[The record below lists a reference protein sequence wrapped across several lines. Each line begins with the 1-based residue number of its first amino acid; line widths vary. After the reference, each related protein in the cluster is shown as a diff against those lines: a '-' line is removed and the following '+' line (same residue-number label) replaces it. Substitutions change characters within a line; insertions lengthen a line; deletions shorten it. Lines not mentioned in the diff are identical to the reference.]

1 MLKNCQGLINLSEN
15 EYNIK
20 KLTEVRPIASI
31 PIAGRYRIIDFVL
44 SNMVNS
50 GIQNIGIFS
59 DYRFRSL
66 MDHTGSGK
74 AWDLDRKIDGLF
86 LFGPNYNP
94 MTTSV
99 PRGDIQNLFSNI
111 EYLKGSRQEY
121 VLISCSYMICNIDYS
136 DMYARHMEDGADIT
150 IAYKEVDNADE
161 DFIRQYTLNIGK
173 TGKVLSAGLNMG
185 HKKKANISMEMYIMK
200 KDLLLDII
208 MDSIAKGENY
218 YLNDAI
224 NLAIESLKVTGYEY
238 NGYLKCINSIQN
250 YYYANMDILDVEIS
264 KELFYSDRK
273 IFTKVKD
280 ESPTYYSDDAIVGN
294 SMIANGCVIEGEVK
308 NSILFRR
315 VHVEKGAKI
324 ENSIVM
330 QNGIIKSGSYIKN
343 VIMDKGVLITS
354 GKELKGDT
362 NIPLVID
369 KDRKV

>member
-1 MLKNCQGLINLSEN
+1 MLKNCQGIINLSEN

-20 KLTEVRPIASI
+20 KLTEIRTIASI
-31 PIAGRYRIIDFVL
+31 PIAGRYRVIDFVL
-44 SNMVNS
+44 SNMVNA
-50 GIQNIGIFS
+50 GIQNIGIYS

-99 PRGDIQNLFSNI
+99 PRGDMQNLFSNI
-111 EYLKGSRQEY
+111 EYIKGSRQEY
-121 VLISCSYMICNIDYS
+121 VLISCSYMICNVDYKEV
-136 DMYARHMEDGADIT
+136 YAQHINDGSDIT
-150 IAYKEVDNADE
+150 IVYKKIDNANE
-161 DFIRQYTLNIGK
+161 DFIRQHTLNIGK
-173 TGKVLSAGLNMG
+173 TGKVLSCGVNMG
-185 HKKKANISMEMYIMK
+185 HKKNANISMEMYIMK
-200 KDLLLDII
+200 KELLMDII
-208 MDSIAKGENY
+208 MDSIAKGEIY

-224 NLAIESLKVTGYEY
+224 SQAIKSLKVTGYKY
-238 NGYLKCINSIQN
+238 DGYLRCINSIQN
-250 YYYANMDILDVEIS
+250 FYFANMDILDVNVS

-280 ESPTYYSDDAIVGN
+280 ESPTYYSNDAVVQN

-324 ENSIVM
+324 ENSIIM
-330 QNGIIKSGSYIKN
+330 QNGIIKNGAKIQN
-343 VIMDKGVLITS
+343 VIMDKGVTITQN
-354 GKELKGDT
+354 KELKGDS

-369 KDRKV
+369 KNRVV